1 MAGSIEFTPGGD
13 VVVMRD
19 GEIRLDT
26 SGELMNLIP
35 DSAFTVTGYTFS
47 WPTLS
52 QITYYAWR
60 NYGVGTYACDSYAA
74 MQAQEYGPGRANN
87 LPEAT
92 IGTVPTGTDYLDI
105 LVNINRTLSPS
116 GFMDLSMRT
125 DMPQGQW
132 VKLEGGSCLI
142 EFMNGFRRTFEII
155 LDGTD
160 VKVRRYQS
168 VTANGPLS
176 GVFPFS
182 NASAGSLPSRVGLIG
197 GSGPAIFGA
206 LKSSG
211 GPSAQNHRPAGGGEL
226 NPQASCSQA
235 AINYAS
241 TWVGNILVVP
251 GRISS

>member
-13 VVVMRD
+13 VLVMRD

-35 DSAFTVTGYTFS
+35 SSSFTVSGYTFS

-52 QITYYAWR
+52 QVTYYVWR
-60 NYGVGTYACDSYAA
+60 NYGLGTYACDSYAA
-74 MQAQEYGPGRANN
+74 MTAQEYGPGRANN

-92 IGTVPTGTDYLDI
+92 IGTVPVGTDYLDI
-105 LVNINRTLSPS
+105 LVNIQRTVSPS
-116 GFMDLSMRT
+116 GFLDLPMRT
-125 DMPQGQW
+125 DMPQNQW

-168 VTANGPLS
+168 VTANGPIS
-176 GVFPFS
+176 GTFPF
-182 NASAGSLPSRVGLIG
+182 ASGTTGSLPNRSGLMG
-197 GSGPAIFGA
+197 SSGPAILGA

-211 GPSAQNHRPAGGGEL
+211 GPDAQNHRPSNEP
-226 NPQASCSQA
+226 NPQSSCSQA

-251 GRISS
+251 GRISP